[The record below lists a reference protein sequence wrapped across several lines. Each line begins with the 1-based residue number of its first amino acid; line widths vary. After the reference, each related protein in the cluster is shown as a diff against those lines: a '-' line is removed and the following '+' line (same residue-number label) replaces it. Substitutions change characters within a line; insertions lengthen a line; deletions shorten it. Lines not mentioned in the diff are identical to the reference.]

1 MKIVLWVLGIILG
14 LAVVAFI
21 AFQVS
26 PKPSAMLIARAFNG
40 EVKISDQKPFD
51 SAAKNVTVSLDKTYQ
66 SKFKDNTYDVYY
78 PKASKDRIACII
90 VLNMWGTCP
99 VL

>member
-14 LAVVAFI
+14 LTLVAFI

-40 EVKISDQKPFD
+40 EVKISDQKSFD
-51 SAAKNVTVSLDKTYQ
+51 RAAKNVTVSLDKTYQ
-66 SKFKDNTYDVYY
+66 SKFKDNTYDV
-78 PKASKDRIACII
+78 
-90 VLNMWGTCP
+90 
-99 VL
+99 